1 MEEPRKQATLMLL
14 WKSFFSQDGIRD
26 LRKPTTPI
34 RGKAEP
40 TLGLRHREAQS
51 AYLLEWDNCF
61 LTSWH
66 GTLPGVGEIRREF
79 EIPSKRCIEPCTI
92 PVFAE
97 MFILDIRNFFGDG
110 GDHIRLP
117 AMGTDIFGIRGPRK
131 VMAYLAVEV
140 HHPLKHVCH
149 R

>member
-92 PVFAE
+92 PVLRRCSSWTLEISLVMEVTTYVFLRWE
-97 MFILDIRNFFGDG
+97 R
-110 GDHIRLP
+110 
-117 AMGTDIFGIRGPRK
+117 IFLGF
-131 VMAYLAVEV
+131 EV
-140 HHPLKHVCH
+140 HVKLW
-149 R
+149 RT